1 MNEKLQISNIK
12 YQISE
17 LRSVYIVGPTASGK
31 TALAIKLA
39 KLLNGEIVCAD
50 SQTVRRA
57 MNIGTAKPT
66 LREMEGIPHHGL
78 DLIEPYEEFSLY
90 QYQKL
95 AKQAIQNI
103 ELRGKRPIVV
113 GGTGLYIDALYFDFE
128 LPEIAESKNTEKLRG
143 LSVDELQ
150 QKIKNSGLELPDNE
164 KNPRHLIN
172 VLLRAGA
179 LGTQNKPKGGT
190 IIVGLKPERS
200 VLIERINARVEA
212 MFESG
217 FVEEVRK
224 ILSTYGRPPFFFDG
238 IGYRIVMRYLDDEI
252 NIDEAKEL
260 FKIADR
266 QYAKRQMSWFKRNNN
281 IEWFETPEKAFEH
294 IKKLI

>member
-103 ELRGKRPIVV
+103 ELRGKRPIGV

-128 LPEIAESKNTEKLRG
+128 LPEIAESKKIRREARRMI
-143 LSVDELQ
+143 VDYL
-150 QKIKNSGLELPDNE
+150 
-164 KNPRHLIN
+164 H
-172 VLLRAGA
+172 AG
-179 LGTQNKPKGGT
+179 
-190 IIVGLKPERS
+190 S
-200 VLIERINARVEA
+200 
-212 MFESG
+212 
-217 FVEEVRK
+217 
-224 ILSTYGRPPFFFDG
+224 
-238 IGYRIVMRYLDDEI
+238 
-252 NIDEAKEL
+252 
-260 FKIADR
+260 
-266 QYAKRQMSWFKRNNN
+266 
-281 IEWFETPEKAFEH
+281 
-294 IKKLI
+294 